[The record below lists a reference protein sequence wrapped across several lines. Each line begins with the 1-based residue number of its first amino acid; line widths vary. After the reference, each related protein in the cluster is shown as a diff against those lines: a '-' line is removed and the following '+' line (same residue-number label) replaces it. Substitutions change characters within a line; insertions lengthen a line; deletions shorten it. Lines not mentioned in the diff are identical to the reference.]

1 MYCLERVEEV
11 TDWGGAE
18 ARLPVP
24 TLVLDHH
31 TAEWDAMH
39 HDPAHGPTRPP
50 PLPTFPL
57 VCLSHL
63 RPPLTRAPVPEPR
76 RARRCRNSIPARMS
90 GAGGW
95 TWWEELGCW
104 VGGQSALAGSY
115 FSDLSVTVRSDVPRD
130 DGYKAHQGRGS
141 HGSPG
146 VPSGLGPSSGEQGP
160 QHQTEDVCAGP
171 PVEVWAGTTA
181 KCMMSPASPPHTT
194 PRSSQTE
201 QHEQGPQYC
210 AAS

>member
-1 MYCLERVEEV
+1 
-11 TDWGGAE
+11 
-18 ARLPVP
+18 
-24 TLVLDHH
+24 
-31 TAEWDAMH
+31 MH
-39 HDPAHGPTRPP
+39 HDPARGPTRPP

-146 VPSGLGPSSGEQGP
+146 VPSGLGPQRWRARTLAPDRGR
-160 QHQTEDVCAGP
+160 VCWSAGRSLGGHYCSVHDESQQAHHIRHLAAHKRNSTNRAPSTVQLLKTRVYRP
-171 PVEVWAGTTA
+171 PDIWHCYWPVARYRGGVWHA
-181 KCMMSPASPPHTT
+181 
-194 PRSSQTE
+194 
-201 QHEQGPQYC
+201 QYEH
-210 AAS
+210 

>member
-1 MYCLERVEEV
+1 MYSRKVPKKDQHHQRMGVLPRKGRGGL
-11 TDWGGAE
+11 TGGGGAQ

-39 HDPAHGPTRPP
+39 HDPASGPTRPP

-146 VPSGLGPSSGEQGP
+146 VPSGLGPQRWRARTLAP
-160 QHQTEDVCAGP
+160 D
-171 PVEVWAGTTA
+171 
-181 KCMMSPASPPHTT
+181 
-194 PRSSQTE
+194 
-201 QHEQGPQYC
+201 
-210 AAS
+210 